1 MSSVSDHIQL
11 AKSKETK
18 YPPLFNKREWLY
30 INDTTTQYDQGTSI
44 IETTALSNNDKF
56 LDYNAGYLTVPILIT
71 LTNNTANNTG
81 LGSPSTNLPYRQSL
95 GFKQSFLSMIN
106 SITVDLNGQSMVQQ
120 NQLIDIYN
128 NFRLLTNESWT
139 SQNRWS
145 TIGFY
150 PDLVSEAGLSTDNNI
165 YAPANTTANNSA
177 TNSGLTERLNYIN
190 LDFTGLSLGTVANSA
205 VSNLIPETQIKQL
218 YLSHVSNK
226 GPGVFNVSSP
236 FVQYSVKATIM
247 LKDIHPLFEVMPI
260 SKSLNFKIQVFW
272 NNSAFTATHS
282 AAVDAVVAD
291 AATNTAGVAA
301 AAAGW
306 SSQSAQYRAY
316 NGTVPL
322 MLNNWDTGFTGSAVN
337 TTLRTSIYVGDTC
350 YDSTQKSVA
359 PGLLTGAVGKQV
371 ELWVPAYQ
379 MLVDVDRDY
388 SNGHNK
394 IITYNDYYQFSL
406 KGVAAGDTF
415 NHLVS
420 NGISNLKACL
430 IVPFLSSLN
439 NNVNVFDD
447 GLPQS
452 FAHINQFNIMVGG
465 SNVLHQDSRY
475 GYQQFNNEFFN
486 EFGINANQSP
496 GIGSGLIDFK
506 SWVKKPFY
514 YVNCSRV
521 PLDQQMTYRS
531 LQIKGTNSSAL
542 TMDYYIFAIYEK
554 NFSLDIISGVIGKID

>member
-1 MSSVSDHIQL
+1 MSAISDHIQL
-11 AKSKETK
+11 EKSKETK

-44 IETTALSNNDKF
+44 IETAALSNNDKF

-71 LTNNTANNTG
+71 LTNNTATTAG
-81 LGSPSTNLPYRQSL
+81 LAADPATLPYTQSL

-150 PDLVSEAGLSTDNNI
+150 PDLVSEAGLSTANNK
-165 YAPANTTANNSA
+165 YAPANTTANNA
-177 TNSGLTERLNYIN
+177 DANEGLTKRISYIN
-190 LDFTGLSLGTVANSA
+190 LDHEGVSLEGVNSSL
-205 VSNLIPETQIKQL
+205 VSSLISEDQIKQL
-218 YLSHVSNK
+218 YLSHISKK
-226 GPGVFNVSSP
+226 GVGVLNVSSP
-236 FVQYSVKATIM
+236 VVQYSVKATIM
-247 LKDIHPLFEVMPI
+247 LKDIHPLFEIIPI
-260 SKSLNFKIQVFW
+260 SKSLNFKIQIFW
-272 NNSAFTATHS
+272 NNSAFTATHT
-282 AAVDAVVAD
+282 ATVGAVDGIY
-291 AATNTAGVAA
+291 TA
-301 AAAGW
+301 
-306 SSQSAQYRAY
+306 QSAQYRAY
-316 NGTVPL
+316 NGTIPL
-322 MLNNWDTGFTGSAVN
+322 MLNNFVSGFGVSSAGTIRASV
-337 TTLRTSIYVGDTC
+337 YVGDTC
-350 YDSTQKSVA
+350 HDSIQKSITT
-359 PGLLTGAVGKQV
+359 GLLIGAVGKQV
-371 ELWVPAYQ
+371 KLWVPAYQ

-406 KGVAAGDTF
+406 KGVAANGTF

-420 NGISNLKACL
+420 NGIANLKACL
-430 IVPFLSSLN
+430 IVPMLSSLN

-452 FAHINQFNIMVGG
+452 FAHINQFNVMVGG
-465 SNVLHQDSRY
+465 ANVLHQDSRY
-475 GYQQFNNEFFN
+475 AYQEFNNEFFN
-486 EFGINANQSP
+486 EFGINGNQSP

-506 SWVKKPFY
+506 SWVKKPYY

-531 LQIKGTNSSAL
+531 LQITGTNSSAL
-542 TMDYYIFAIYEK
+542 AMDYYIFAIYEK
-554 NFSLDIISGVIGKID
+554 NFSLDIISGVTAKIGL

>member
-1 MSSVSDHIQL
+1 MSAVSDHIQL
-11 AKSKETK
+11 SKSKETK
-18 YPPLFNKREWLY
+18 YSPLFNKREWLY

-44 IETTALSNNDKF
+44 IETTSLSNNDKF

-71 LTNNTANNTG
+71 LTNNTATTAG
-81 LGSPSTNLPYRQSL
+81 LAAPSGDLPYTQSL

-150 PDLVSEAGLSTDNNI
+150 PDFVSEAGYASANNK
-165 YAPANTTANNSA
+165 YAPANTTANNSDK
-177 TNSGLTERLNYIN
+177 NEGLTQRLSYIN
-190 LDFTGLSLGTVANSA
+190 LDKDEFSLDGVDTSL
-205 VSNLIPETQIKQL
+205 VSSLIPEGQIKQL
-218 YLSHVSNK
+218 YLSHISNK
-226 GPGVFNVSSP
+226 TDGVVNVSSP
-236 FVQYSVKATIM
+236 LVQYSVKATIM
-247 LKDIHPLFEVMPI
+247 LKDIHPLFEVIPI

-272 NNSAFTATHS
+272 NNSAFTATHTETALGVDGVWS
-282 AAVDAVVAD
+282 A
-291 AATNTAGVAA
+291 
-301 AAAGW
+301 
-306 SSQSAQYRAY
+306 QSAQYRAY
-316 NGTVPL
+316 NGTIPL
-322 MLNNWDTGFTGSAVN
+322 MLNNFVSGFGASTAG
-337 TTLRTSIYVGDTC
+337 TIRTSVYVGDTC
-350 YDSTQKSVA
+350 HDSTQKSVA
-359 PGLLTGAVGKQV
+359 PGILTGAVGKQV
-371 ELWVPAYQ
+371 ELWVPSYQ

-388 SNGHNK
+388 SNGHQK
-394 IITYNDYYQFSL
+394 IISYNDYYQFSL
-406 KGVAAGDTF
+406 KNVAAGGTF

-420 NGISNLKACL
+420 NGIANLKACL
-430 IVPFLSSLN
+430 IVPMLSTLN

-486 EFGINANQSP
+486 EFGINGNQSP

-506 SWVKKPFY
+506 SWVKKPYY

-531 LQIKGTNSSAL
+531 LQITGTNSSAL
-542 TMDYYIFAIYEK
+542 PMDYYIFAIYEK
-554 NFSLDIISGVIGKID
+554 NFSLDIISGVTAKIGL

>member
-1 MSSVSDHIQL
+1 VQL
-11 AKSKETK
+11 SKSNETK
-18 YPPLFNKREWLY
+18 YDSVFNKREWLY

-44 IETTALSNNDKF
+44 IETTSLSNNSKF
-56 LDYNAGYLTVPILIT
+56 LDYNAAYLSVPILIT
-71 LTNNTANNTG
+71 LTNNSATTAG
-81 LGSPSTNLPYRQSL
+81 LSAPSGDLPYNQSL

-128 NFRLLTNESWT
+128 NFRLLTSESWT

-150 PDLVSEAGLSTDNNI
+150 PDLVSEAGYASANNK
-165 YAPANTTANNSA
+165 YAPANTTANNA
-177 TNSGLTERLNYIN
+177 DDNQGLIQRISYIN
-190 LDFTGLSLGTVANSA
+190 LDMTEFSLDEVDTSL
-205 VSNLIPETQIKQL
+205 VSNLINASEIKKL
-218 YLSHVSNK
+218 YLSHISNITD
-226 GPGVFNVSSP
+226 GVGVVSSP
-236 FVQYSVKATIM
+236 LVQYSVKATIM

-272 NNSAFTATHS
+272 NNSAFTATHTGAVWS
-282 AAVDAVVAD
+282 A
-291 AATNTAGVAA
+291 
-301 AAAGW
+301 
-306 SSQSAQYRAY
+306 QSAQYRAY
-316 NGTVPL
+316 NGTIPL
-322 MLNNWDTGFTGSAVN
+322 MLNNFTSGFTASTAGTIRASV
-337 TTLRTSIYVGDTC
+337 YVGDTC
-350 YDSTQKSVA
+350 HDSTQKNITIASTLPV
-359 PGLLTGAVGKQV
+359 GAVGKQV
-371 ELWVPAYQ
+371 ELWIPAYQ
-379 MLVDVDRDY
+379 MLEDIELNY
-388 SNGHNK
+388 AESHMK
-394 IITYNDYYQFSL
+394 TITFNDYYQFSL
-406 KGVAAGDTF
+406 KGVGSGESF

-420 NGISNLKACL
+420 NGISNLKSCL
-430 IVPFLSSLN
+430 IVPLLNSLN

-452 FAHINQFNIMVGG
+452 FAHINNFNVMVGG

-486 EFGINANQSP
+486 EFGINGNQSP

-506 SWVKKPFY
+506 SWIKKPFY

-521 PLDQQMTYRS
+521 PKEQQKAYRS

-554 NFSLDIISGVIGKID
+554 NFSLDVVSGNLERID

>member
-1 MSSVSDHIQL
+1 MSSISDHIQL

-44 IETTALSNNDKF
+44 IETTSLSNNDKF

-71 LTNNTANNTG
+71 LTNNTTAAG
-81 LGSPSTNLPYRQSL
+81 LSNPTNLRKSL

-139 SQNRWS
+139 SKNRWS

-150 PDLVSEAGLSTDNNI
+150 PDLVSEGGLSTTNNQF
-165 YAPANTTANNSA
+165 APANTTANNSD
-177 TNSGLTERLNYIN
+177 TNEGLTERLSYIN
-190 LDFTGLSLGTVANSA
+190 LDATGLSLGDVDSS
-205 VSNLIPETQIKQL
+205 VSKLILDEKIKQL
-218 YLSHVSNK
+218 YLSHISK
-226 GPGVFNVSSP
+226 TGVGVDDVSSP

-247 LKDIHPLFEVMPI
+247 LKDIHPLFESMPI
-260 SKSLNFKIQVFW
+260 SKSLNFKIQIFW
-272 NNSAFTATHS
+272 NNSTFTATHV
-282 AAVDAVVAD
+282 AGVAAVVAD
-291 AATNTAGVAA
+291 AATNTDAVAA
-301 AAAGW
+301 IPAGW
-306 SSQSAQYRAY
+306 SSQSSQYRAY
-316 NGTVPL
+316 NGTVPV
-322 MLNNWDTGFTGSAVN
+322 MLNNWTTGFTGSEEN
-337 TTLRTSIYVGDTC
+337 MTLRTSIYVGDTC

-359 PGLLTGAVGKQV
+359 PTILSGAVGKQV
-371 ELWVPAYQ
+371 ELYVPAYQ

-406 KGVAAGDTF
+406 KGVAAGGTF

-430 IVPFLSSLN
+430 IVPMLSSLN

-452 FAHINQFNIMVGG
+452 FAHISQFNIMVGG

-486 EFGINANQSP
+486 EFGINGNQSP

-506 SWVKKPFY
+506 SWIKKPFY

-531 LQIKGTNSSAL
+531 LQITGTNSSAL
-542 TMDYYIFAIYEK
+542 PMDYYIFAIYEK

>member
-1 MSSVSDHIQL
+1 MSAISDHIQL
-11 AKSKETK
+11 EKSKETK

-44 IETTALSNNDKF
+44 IETAALSNNDKF
-56 LDYNAGYLTVPILIT
+56 LDYNSGYLSVPILIT
-71 LTNNTANNTG
+71 LTNNSATTAG
-81 LGSPSTNLPYRQSL
+81 LAATATLPYTQSL

-150 PDLVSEAGLSTDNNI
+150 PDLVSDAGYSTADNK
-165 YAPANTTANNSA
+165 YAPANTTANNSD
-177 TNSGLTERLNYIN
+177 NNEGLTERISYIN
-190 LDFTGLSLGTVANSA
+190 LDMNKFSLDGVDTSL
-205 VSNLIPETQIKQL
+205 VSNLINASEIKKL
-218 YLSHVSNK
+218 YLSHISNITD
-226 GPGVFNVSSP
+226 GVGVVSSP
-236 FVQYSVKATIM
+236 LIQYSVKATIM
-247 LKDIHPLFEVMPI
+247 LKDIHPLFEVIPI
-260 SKSLNFKIQVFW
+260 SKNLNFKIQIFW
-272 NNSAFTATHS
+272 NNSAFTATHT
-282 AAVDAVVAD
+282 ATAGAVD
-291 AATNTAGVAA
+291 GV
-301 AAAGW
+301 W
-306 SSQSAQYRAY
+306 SAQSAQYRAY
-316 NGTVPL
+316 NGTIPL
-322 MLNNWDTGFTGSAVN
+322 MLNNFVSGFGASTAG
-337 TTLRTSIYVGDTC
+337 TIRTSVYVGDTC
-350 YDSTQKSVA
+350 HDSIQKNITIASTL
-359 PGLLTGAVGKQV
+359 PTGAVGKQV

-420 NGISNLKACL
+420 NGIANLKACL

-452 FAHINQFNIMVGG
+452 FAHINNFNIMVGG

-486 EFGINANQSP
+486 EFGINGNQSP

-506 SWVKKPFY
+506 SWVKKPYY

-542 TMDYYIFAIYEK
+542 PMDYYIFAIYEK
-554 NFSLDIISGVIGKID
+554 NFSLDIISGVTAKIGL

>member
-1 MSSVSDHIQL
+1 MSAVSDHIQL

-18 YPPLFNKREWLY
+18 YPPLLNKREWLY

-44 IETTALSNNDKF
+44 IETTSLSNNDKF

-71 LTNNTANNTG
+71 LTNNTTAAG
-81 LGSPSTNLPYRQSL
+81 LSNPTNLRKSL

-139 SQNRWS
+139 SKNRWS

-150 PDLVSEAGLSTDNNI
+150 PDLVSEGGLSTTNNQF
-165 YAPANTTANNSA
+165 APANTTANNSD
-177 TNSGLTERLNYIN
+177 TNEGLTERLSYIN
-190 LDFTGLSLGTVANSA
+190 LDATGLSLGDVDSS
-205 VSNLIPETQIKQL
+205 VSKLILDEKIKQL
-218 YLSHVSNK
+218 YLSHISK
-226 GPGVFNVSSP
+226 TGVGVDDVSSP

-247 LKDIHPLFEVMPI
+247 LKDIHPLFESMPI
-260 SKSLNFKIQVFW
+260 SKSLNFKIQIFW
-272 NNSAFTATHS
+272 NNSTFTATHV
-282 AAVDAVVAD
+282 AGVAAVVAD
-291 AATNTAGVAA
+291 AATNTDAVAA
-301 AAAGW
+301 IPAGW
-306 SSQSAQYRAY
+306 SSQSSQYRAY
-316 NGTVPL
+316 NGTVPV
-322 MLNNWDTGFTGSAVN
+322 MLNNWTTGFTGSEEN
-337 TTLRTSIYVGDTC
+337 MTLRTSIYVGDTC

-359 PGLLTGAVGKQV
+359 PTILSGAVGKQV
-371 ELWVPAYQ
+371 ELYVPAYQ

-406 KGVAAGDTF
+406 KGVAAGGTF

-430 IVPFLSSLN
+430 IVPMLSSLN

-452 FAHINQFNIMVGG
+452 FAHISQFNIMVGG

-486 EFGINANQSP
+486 EFGINGNQSP

-521 PLDQQMTYRS
+521 PEEQQMTYRS
-531 LQIKGTNSSAL
+531 LQITGTNSSAL
-542 TMDYYIFAIYEK
+542 PMDYYIFAIYEK

>member
-11 AKSKETK
+11 SKSKETK
-18 YPPLFNKREWLY
+18 YAPLFNKREWLY

-71 LTNNTANNTG
+71 LTNNTTAAG
-81 LGSPSTNLPYRQSL
+81 LSNPTNLRKSL

-128 NFRLLTNESWT
+128 NFRLLTSESWT
-139 SQNRWS
+139 SSNRWS

-165 YAPANTTANNSA
+165 YAPANTTASNAA
-177 TNSGLTERLNYIN
+177 TNSGLTERLSYIN
-190 LDFTGLSLGTVANSA
+190 LDFTGLSLGDVANSA

-218 YLSHVSNK
+218 YLSHISKTDV
-226 GPGVFNVSSP
+226 GAVDVSSP

-282 AAVDAVVAD
+282 AAVAAVVAD
-291 AATNTAGVAA
+291 AAAIPPRVGVAA
-301 AAAGW
+301 ATAGW
-306 SSQSAQYRAY
+306 TSQSSQYRAY

-322 MLNNWDTGFTGSAVN
+322 MLNNWTTGFTGSNDN

-359 PGLLTGAVGKQV
+359 PTLSTGAVGKQV

-388 SNGHNK
+388 SNGHQK

-406 KGVAAGDTF
+406 KGVAGGDTF

-420 NGISNLKACL
+420 NGIANLKACL
-430 IVPFLSSLN
+430 IVPILSSLN
-439 NNVNVFDD
+439 NNVNIFDD

-452 FAHINQFNIMVGG
+452 FAHINQFNVMVGG

-486 EFGINANQSP
+486 EFGINGNQSP

-506 SWVKKPFY
+506 SWVKKPYY

-542 TMDYYIFAIYEK
+542 PMDYYIFAIYEK
-554 NFSLDIISGVIGKID
+554 NFSLDIISGVTAKIGL